1 MLHTHEVVGSNPS
14 RPTTES
20 RVSDNQSLEPF
31 LFAKEFAKK
40 KAITVKKIRFGIY

>member
-1 MLHTHEVVGSNPS
+1 
-14 RPTTES
+14 
-20 RVSDNQSLEPF
+20 LEPF